1 MKNNHKYSQIIA
13 KIIASK
19 SFGNSNTYS
28 NLLQYLVSSTLQKNI
43 PKETTIASE
52 ILGKTDFDPSQST
65 LVRVYAYNLRK
76 KLGTYYSTEG
86 KHDKIIVQIPKGS
99 YEVKFVERKLVKKKD
114 SNFLNRRI
122 GITLFL
128 LLILSLA
135 YNAFFYPTNYNTNP
149 INKDGLWTDLL
160 ADHKPLMVV
169 LGDLFIFEEEDT
181 TKGTKKII
189 RDPFINS
196 LEDYDQFTLD
206 HSQTNIKYEPLSYS
220 LLIYNS
226 ALWIKDLSEIFSYNQ
241 SDFTIRNMVRFNP
254 KELPDNNFMVIGMMK
269 TFGMFKD
276 YLKSPKLFYNGQNQ
290 SIVYRED
297 LEGKEIEYLPYGD
310 PNGHH
315 TDYGLITK
323 VPGPNNNNIFLFG
336 GLWDTA
342 ASQSLKYFTSP
353 KLLNELEEG
362 LKEKFGVLPK
372 YYQVL
377 LEVKGIDR
385 MELSSKILI
394 MEKIESKYILDKN

>member
-1 MKNNHKYSQIIA
+1 MKNNHKYSQIIT

-19 SFGNSNTYS
+19 SFGYSNTYS
-28 NLLQYLVSSTLQKNI
+28 NLLQYLVNSTLQKNI

-65 LVRVYAYNLRK
+65 LVRVYIYNLRK
-76 KLGTYYSTEG
+76 KLGTYYSIEG

-99 YEVKFVERKLVKKKD
+99 YEVRFVEKKLVKKKD
-114 SNFLNRRI
+114 SNFFSRKFT
-122 GITLFL
+122 ITLSL

-135 YNAFFYPTNYNTNP
+135 YNAFLYPTNYNTRP
-149 INKDGLWTDLL
+149 INKDGLWKDLL
-160 ADHKPLMVV
+160 GDKKPLMVI
-169 LGDLFIFEEEDT
+169 LGDLFIFQEEDT
-181 TKGTKKII
+181 TKGTQKII

-196 LEDYDQFTLD
+196 MEEYDQFALEPTP
-206 HSQTNIKYEPLSYS
+206 TNLKYEPLGYS

-241 SDFTIRNMVRFNP
+241 SDFTIRNMGRFNP
-254 KELPDNNFMVIGMMK
+254 KELPDNNFMVVGMMK
-269 TFGMFKD
+269 TFGLFKD
-276 YLKSPKLFYNGQNQ
+276 YLKSSKLLYRIQDQ
-290 SIVYRED
+290 SIVYRENP
-297 LEGKEIEYLPYGD
+297 EGTETVYRPYGD

-323 VPGPNNNNIFLFG
+323 VPGPNNNNIYLFG
-336 GLWDTA
+336 GIWDTA

-362 LKEKFGVLPK
+362 LKDKFGELPN

-394 MEKIESKYILDKN
+394 MEKITTK